1 MSFSRFW
8 NKGSRLYKLSS
19 FCVALAVSL
28 IVPHTASAQPSK
40 GFQIIL
46 TRGLQIQA
54 LCIDDCYVHQTT
66 FSNANYTTMNFIN
79 GVDGSGNTT
88 HSSRPSPEDPS
99 LWMGAAPGPMWGRW
113 AMTQTQMPPQITPY
127 GGDEAPYMS
136 QLVSLQLGDEWF
148 LSDGPTRTNLINW
161 FNSVQSNYPNV
172 ILYHNNYAGQADDAS
187 LADFIP
193 KAKPD
198 MLCFD
203 LYPWNSVWLSN
214 GVAGAAIP
222 GPPTGFYSELRRY
235 RQWGMASNIPIGA
248 YRQTFH
254 SIEDYDQ
261 RVYRDPSPSELRL
274 NTFSALAFNAK
285 VLIDFTYNTG
295 ASSLFT
301 KIFNGAG
308 DTQTNAL
315 YNEMI
320 DVNLR
325 AQNFGKALVRLAPI
339 LDMHNPND
347 VNPPPGP
354 ASTDPT
360 FPDGITTSM
369 YILRGKTLSGGTTNI
384 NPLPNSFQS
393 DPQAPNSY
401 SWWEY
406 QINDPYLNG
415 WSVTNKAGVK
425 NNGLIGDVIIS
436 WFHPIDDGY
445 SPTRYTNEIY
455 FMVVNGLS
463 DPTGTAADCMQE
475 IKLNFTSGTN
485 FTAIE
490 MLDPVTGTVTTNV
503 MPVISGSGTSTRR
516 QLVLDIKGGDAVLFK
531 YSDGVPFVT
540 LPVAGKL
547 SANVVGG
554 QPTFTL
560 KGPYAAKYRIEY
572 SSSLTAG
579 SWSTLTNVQ
588 VSAATG
594 SVTFTDPAGS
604 AARFYR
610 AIALP

>member
-1 MSFSRFW
+1 MRNFAQQ
-8 NKGSRLYKLSS
+8 LTLV
-19 FCVALAVSL
+19 VALSL
-28 IVPHTASAQPSK
+28 VTNAHAQLSK
-40 GFQIIL
+40 GARIVVE
-46 TRGLQIQA
+46 RGLQIEA
-54 LCIDDCYVHQTT
+54 LCIDNCYVHNVT
-66 FSNANYTTMNFIN
+66 FSNANYTTMDFIN
-79 GVDGSGNTT
+79 GVDSSGNTT
-88 HSSRPSPEDPS
+88 DSSRPSPDDPTM
-99 LWMGAAPGPMWGRW
+99 WMGTAPGPMWGRW
-113 AMTQTQMPPQITPY
+113 CMDQTQMPPQITPY
-127 GGDEAPYMS
+127 GGDETPYMS
-136 QLVSLQLGDEWF
+136 QLVSLQLADEWF
-148 LSDGPTRTNLINW
+148 LDDGPTRTNLINW
-161 FNSVQSNYPNV
+161 FNAVQGNYPNT
-172 ILYHNNYAGQADDAS
+172 ILYHNNYAGQASDGA

-203 LYPWNSVWLSN
+203 NYPWNSVWVTN
-214 GVAGAAIP
+214 GVAGDPIP

-235 RQWGMASNIPIGA
+235 RQWGMGYGIPVGT

-301 KIFNGAG
+301 KTFNGSG

-315 YNEMI
+315 YNELV
-320 DVNLR
+320 DVNRR
-325 AQNFGKALVRLAPI
+325 AQNLGKALVRLTPI

-347 VNPPPGP
+347 SNPPPGP

-369 YILRGKTLSGGTTNI
+369 FILRGKSVSNGTTNI
-384 NPLPNSFQS
+384 NALPNSFYP
-393 DPQAPNSY
+393 DPQGGNGY

-406 QINDPYLNG
+406 QINDPWLNG
-415 WSVTNKAGVK
+415 WSVVNKAGVK
-425 NNGLIGDVIIS
+425 NGGAAGDVIIS

-445 SPTRYTNEIY
+445 SPAANTNEIY

-475 IKLNFTSGTN
+475 IKMNFVVGNTY
-485 FTAIE
+485 TAVE
-490 MLDPVTGTVTTNV
+490 MLDPETGLVTTNSI
-503 MPVISGSGTSTRR
+503 PILSGSKR
-516 QLVLDIKGGDAVLFK
+516 QLVLDINGGDAVLFK
-531 YSDGVPFVT
+531 MSDGVPFVT
-540 LPVAGKL
+540 LPVAGQL
-547 SANVVGG
+547 SAHVVSG

-560 KGPYAAKYRIEY
+560 RGPYGRNYRIEY
-572 SSSLTAG
+572 STSLTAG
-579 SWSTLTNVQ
+579 SWNTLTNVQ

-594 SVTFTDPAGS
+594 SVDFSDNAGS

-610 AIALP
+610 AVALP

>member
-1 MSFSRFW
+1 MFSFRKSR
-8 NKGSRLYKLSS
+8 SPLLLLSS
-19 FCVALAVSL
+19 LLLISVA
-28 IVPHTASAQPSK
+28 HTAFGQPTK

-46 TRGLQIQA
+46 TRGLQLQA
-54 LCIDDCYVHQTT
+54 LCVDDCYVHQST
-66 FSNANYTTMNFIN
+66 FSNANYTSMGFVN
-79 GVDGSGNTT
+79 GVDNNNNTV
-88 HSSRPSPEDPS
+88 HSSRPSPDDPTM
-99 LWMGAAPGPMWGRW
+99 WMGAAPGPLWGRW
-113 AMTQTQMPPQITPY
+113 AINQTQMPPQITPF
-127 GGDEAPYMS
+127 GGDETPYMS
-136 QLVSLQLGDEWF
+136 QLVTLQLADEWF

-161 FNSVQSNYPNV
+161 FNSVQANYPNT
-172 ILYHNNYAGQADDAS
+172 ILFHNNYAGQADDAS

-235 RQWGMASNIPIGA
+235 RQWGMAYQLPIGA

-301 KIFNGAG
+301 KIFNGSG

-315 YNEMI
+315 YNELI
-320 DVNLR
+320 DINRR
-325 AQNFGKALVRLAPI
+325 AQNLGKALVRLTPVFD
-339 LDMHNPND
+339 LHNTND

-354 ASTDPT
+354 GSSYSF
-360 FPDGITTSM
+360 FPDNITTSIM
-369 YILRGKTLSGGTTNI
+369 FMQGRVVSNGTTNAT
-384 NPLPNSFQS
+384 PLPNSFS
-393 DPQAPNSY
+393 SSPASAVNSASNPNALIY
-401 SWWEY
+401 SWWEFTK
-406 QINDPYLNG
+406 NDPYMSG
-415 WSVTNKAGVK
+415 WNVTNKGGIK
-425 NNGLIGDVIIS
+425 NNGLPGDAIVA

-445 SPTRYTNEIY
+445 SPSKNTNEVY
-455 FMVVNGLS
+455 LLVVNGLT
-463 DPTGTAADCMQE
+463 DPSGSAADCRQD
-475 IKLNFTSGTN
+475 IALRFNANTN
-485 FTAIE
+485 NAAVE
-490 MLDPVTGTVTTNV
+490 VLDLETGLVTTNNLPLV
-503 MPVISGSGTSTRR
+503 SSKR
-516 QLVLDIKGGDAVLFK
+516 QLVLTLDGGDAALLKF
-531 YSDGVPFVT
+531 SDGVPFVT

-547 SANVVGG
+547 SATVVNG

-560 KGPYAAKYRIEY
+560 RGPYGRTYRIEY
-572 SSSLTAG
+572 STSLTAG